1 MKKSLIKAIN
11 DISTN
16 EELNEAIN
24 LIKIKQKQ
32 LRAVRVAVNKAS
44 LSIGSKVKV
53 TSRNG
58 VEFGIVE
65 NVKRTTCIVNID
77 GTLFNCPISIV
88 EAA

>member
-58 VEFGIVE
+58 VEFGILE
-65 NVKRTTCIVNID
+65 NVKRTKCIVNID